1 MAKQYLE
8 RKAVLNLLKKYGI
21 KRGNKVCGLADIGD
35 VIESVKGIDAV
46 DAAPVVHGKWVHDG
60 IKVNGGVDWYH
71 CSNCSHPEAGVYVK
85 MPFCSMCGAKMD
97 LEE

>member
-46 DAAPVVHGKWVHDG
+46 DAAPVVQPTITMIIIAATAEREWFG
-60 IKVNGGVDWYH
+60 IKKKSPNSAVSERN
-71 CSNCSHPEAGVYVK
+71 
-85 MPFCSMCGAKMD
+85 
-97 LEE
+97 